1 MKNNSNYN
9 KSLKLFAR
17 ELRNDSTLGEVILWE
32 KILKAKGTGYQ
43 FNRQYPLKIDGLE
56 IIVDF
61 ICRQLKLIIEV
72 DGFSHNYKQ
81 QEDINRDELLLKEGY
96 TVLRVSEK
104 SVRYEIDNAIIQIE
118 NAINSLVN
126 M

>member
-104 SVRYEIDNAIIQIE
+104 SVRYEIDNAIIQ
-118 NAINSLVN
+118 S
-126 M
+126 